1 MSWLSKLNP
10 LKWIKDALVSDYVGG
25 LLRHAL
31 TAVGVFLVAK
41 GWGSR
46 EAVDGAVN
54 GLLVLLTDPAFVG
67 GIVSFFT
74 GWGASVANKKVD

>member
-1 MSWLSKLNP
+1 MSLLSKLNP
-10 LKWIKDALVSDYVGG
+10 LAWIKQLLVSDYVGG

-31 TAVGVFLVAK
+31 TALGVYLVAK
-41 GWGSR
+41 GYASK
-46 EAVDGAVN
+46 ESADGFINAA
-54 GLLVLLTDPAFVG
+54 LALVTSPEFVA